1 MISDVAT
8 LNRAA
13 ATVRERFLGLHGN
26 TGGTAPLR
34 SRLGNTGGTAS
45 LRARDRNGP
54 LASARALN
62 DSLPHSR
69 GADVSSRREDVPE
82 TAD

>member
-34 SRLGNTGGTAS
+34 ARLGNTGGAAS
-45 LRARDRNGP
+45 SPLTSGTTSRPGGRVIGMGP
-54 LASARALN
+54 
-62 DSLPHSR
+62 SLPL
-69 GADVSSRREDVPE
+69 GL
-82 TAD
+82 